1 LATRTLRI
9 RCEVAGFTL
18 RSTVRIEGRCRAHAR
33 DGPVDHS
40 RSEETMS
47 RPTLTAIISVLLA
60 VAAVFASAASLA
72 AAPPP
77 IALVIHG
84 GAGVIEPAKMT
95 AAREA
100 SYRAGLAAALDAG
113 YEVLER
119 GGTSLDAV
127 IAAVRI
133 MEDDPQFN
141 AGRGAV
147 LNYDGDAELDAAIM
161 DGAGPRAGAVAA
173 VRHVK
178 NPIELARLV
187 MEKSPHVLLVAEG
200 AEDFALEQG
209 MVLVPRGYFRT
220 PAREQELEEAR
231 RAESARAAGTPTTR
245 ATASSGEYRMGT
257 VGAVAL
263 DAAGNLAAATST
275 GGLTNKH
282 RGRVG
287 DTPLIGAGTYANN
300 ESCAVSGTGQ
310 GEYYIRQVVAYDVCA
325 LMQYRRMTLA
335 QAVHEV
341 IQAKLRRSGGEGGI
355 IALDRAGN
363 IAVDFNSVGMFRGA
377 RDSHGRREI
386 AMYRDTTPH

>member
-1 LATRTLRI
+1 MEGASARAR
-9 RCEVAGFTL
+9 
-18 RSTVRIEGRCRAHAR
+18 VRGGRF
-33 DGPVDHS
+33 DHS
-40 RSEETMS
+40 RCEETMS
-47 RPTLTAIISVLLA
+47 RPKLPAI
-60 VAAVFASAASLA
+60 ASALLLIAAGVVSAAALA
-72 AAPPP
+72 AAPAP
-77 IALVIHG
+77 IAIVIHG

-95 AAREA
+95 SAREA

-113 YEVLER
+113 YDVLER

-127 IAAVRI
+127 TAAVRL

-147 LNYDGDAELDAAIM
+147 LNHDGDAELDAAIM

-173 VRHVK
+173 VLHVK

-187 MEKSPHVLLVAEG
+187 MEKSPHVLLVAGG

-209 MVLVPRGYFRT
+209 MALVPRDYFRT
-220 PAREQELEEAR
+220 DAREHELEEAR
-231 RAESARAAGTPTTR
+231 RAEAPRAGGTPTTR
-245 ATASSGEYRMGT
+245 AAAASGENSMGT

-263 DAAGNLAAATST
+263 DHSGNLAAATST

-325 LMQYRRMTLA
+325 LVLYRHLTLA

-341 IQAKLRRSGGEGGI
+341 VQAKLRRTGGEGGV
-355 IALDRAGN
+355 IAIDRAGN
-363 IAVDFNSVGMFRGA
+363 IAMDFNSVGMFRGA

-386 AMYRDTTPH
+386 AMYRDDTHH